1 MKKIF
6 LKVLGYTFCVIL
18 IVICIMLIVAAS
30 MFGASKTVDIFGFN
44 IYLVDND
51 YIPTAPKGSAVL
63 VKKGKAS
70 ELEEG
75 KLVLYLKPDAD
86 DEPTLGYVKDISA
99 RDGVHYVTVS
109 YHDQPYEFPEGKLVG
124 RADYSSTFWG
134 GVIGFI
140 KTPMGVMVLAVLPCA
155 ALILFDL
162 ARVVSANR
170 PEPEVVPRVKNADE
184 ETHSDIKLSV
194 DREGKALY
202 SKDRSLKPLPKDSD
216 VLFNY
221 SGKQSG
227 TKKDVPRNAR
237 PIIPLT
243 DRDTSTAPRDKT
255 GTLFDVKIPPD
266 DDETALA
273 EPQKSRSTEVLPDSK
288 ELANAASRFSQ
299 NYRRLPPEGASAKTA
314 SNEANAETSAPAKKQ
329 SRDAFFAQSLVGK
342 QNAPQIGRSTA
353 PRHAAGDTDE
363 PAVSHPRTEKTAGK
377 RSTQILASKS
387 LDDIFSDDD
396 DRAYS
401 RSMNDKAVDDIL
413 AGINRSER

>member
-6 LKVLGYTFCVIL
+6 LKILGYVFCGIL
-18 IVICIMLIVAAS
+18 IVVCVLLIIAAS
-30 MFGASKTVDIFGFN
+30 VFGANKTVDIFGFN

-51 YIPTAPKGSAVL
+51 YIPTAPKGSAVF
-63 VKKGKAS
+63 VKKGKAA

-86 DEPTLGYVKDISA
+86 DEPTLGYVKEISA

-124 RADYSSTFWG
+124 RADYSSKFWG
-134 GVIGFI
+134 GLLGFI

-162 ARVVSANR
+162 ARVAASNK

-184 ETHSDIKLSV
+184 EPHSDIKLSV
-194 DREGKALY
+194 DTEGKALY

-221 SGKQSG
+221 SGKQSAV
-227 TKKDVPRNAR
+227 KKEVPRNAR

-243 DRDTSTAPRDKT
+243 DRKPQSAPSAPVHEKT
-255 GTLFDVKIPPD
+255 GKLFDIKLPPD
-266 DDETALA
+266 DDAAELA
-273 EPQKSRSTEVLPDSK
+273 EPQKPKAAEVLPDSK

-299 NYRRLPPEGASAKTA
+299 SYKRLPNEKAPEKTA
-314 SNEANAETSAPAKKQ
+314 ELPVTAKKQ
-329 SRDAFFAQSLVGK
+329 SRDAFFAQPLVGK
-342 QNAPQIGRSTA
+342 QSAPQIGRASA
-353 PRHAAGDTDE
+353 LRPSSEDTDE
-363 PAVSHPRTEKTAGK
+363 PVVSHPRAEKTAGK

-396 DRAYS
+396 DRTYS
-401 RSMNDKAVDDIL
+401 RSMSDRAVDDIL
-413 AGINRSER
+413 AGINRGDR